1 MNTFIKQQC
10 ENMKYQIKLFN
21 QACRMAATKDDG
33 KISNDEAKLLRK
45 LEDAGKYYTDVL
57 NLAGK

>member
-1 MNTFIKQQC
+1 
-10 ENMKYQIKLFN
+10 MKYQIKLFN

-57 NLAGK
+57 NLTGK

>member
-57 NLAGK
+57 NLTGK